1 MKTICITVLIIA
13 AALGAAAFLLGC
25 TTLRVPAGARPGK
38 LRVACVG
45 DSLSYGCTIPLFW
58 LRRYPAVLGRLLGPD
73 YQVGVFAVNDRTL
86 QDTGNKPFRRERA
99 FRQSLA
105 FRPDAVVLLL
115 GTNDT
120 KDRNWVSDEAFRAQ
134 YAELIAAYR
143 ALPSSPRVL
152 VCAPPMAFPP
162 PFPPL
167 GLPEATA
174 RGRIPEIVALSAALA
189 RDEGLEWVDLYALT
203 KDRRELFGLDGLH
216 FNAKG
221 ARTAAKAVYSLLKE
235 QPSGKVR

>member
-1 MKTICITVLIIA
+1 MKIFGIAVLA
-13 AALGAAAFLLGC
+13 AAAVLGAAAVLLGC
-25 TTLRVPAGARPGK
+25 TTLRAPAGAKPGK

-45 DSLSYGCTIPLFW
+45 DSLSYGCTVPLFW

-105 FRPDAVVLLL
+105 FRPDVVVLLL
-115 GTNDT
+115 GTNDA
-120 KDRNWVSDEAFRAQ
+120 KDRNWVSSEAFLAQ
-134 YAELIAAYR
+134 YAALIAAYR
-143 ALPSSPRVL
+143 ALPSSPRIL
-152 VCAPPMAFPP
+152 VCAPPRAFPP
-162 PFPPL
+162 PCPPL

-174 RGRIPEIVALSAALA
+174 RGRIPEIAALSAELA
-189 RDEGLEWVDLYALT
+189 RSEGLEWVDFYTLT
-203 KDRRELFGLDGLH
+203 KDRRELFGPDGLH

-221 ARTAAKAVYSLLKE
+221 ARAAASAVCSVLKGR
-235 QPSGKVR
+235 PSAETR